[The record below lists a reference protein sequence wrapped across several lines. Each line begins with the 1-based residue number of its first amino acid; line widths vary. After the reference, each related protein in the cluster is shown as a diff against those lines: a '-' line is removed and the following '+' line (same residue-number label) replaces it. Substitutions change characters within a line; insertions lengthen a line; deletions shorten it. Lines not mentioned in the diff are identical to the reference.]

1 VTGNGQPG
9 ANGSTP
15 SPNHGGLLSA
25 VKSMLEIVV
34 VALFLT
40 TFLVQPFRIPSA
52 SMEPALR
59 VGDFLLVDKQS
70 FSPAATR
77 PSTAVRRGDLIVF
90 HWPVDPA
97 RHLVKRVVGLPGDR
111 LRLRAGHV
119 WIDAHPLAEPYAF
132 YAPSRPNIFRD
143 EFPSLHE
150 ADPDV
155 EPAWWIVLRQ
165 AILKSSNRDSS
176 HGDST
181 GAGELTVPP
190 GEYFVLG
197 DNRNDSEDSRYWG
210 FVPRAAIV
218 GRPLVVYFAVQPG
231 AADVGHPW
239 QRLRAAL
246 AFGLRS
252 ARVLR

>member
-1 VTGNGQPG
+1 
-9 ANGSTP
+9 
-15 SPNHGGLLSA
+15 
-25 VKSMLEIVV
+25 
-34 VALFLT
+34 
-40 TFLVQPFRIPSA
+40 
-52 SMEPALR
+52 
-59 VGDFLLVDKQS
+59 
-70 FSPAATR
+70 
-77 PSTAVRRGDLIVF
+77 
-90 HWPVDPA
+90 
-97 RHLVKRVVGLPGDR
+97 VGLPGDR

-197 DNRNDSEDSRYWG
+197 